1 MRRSLIRILAFL
13 LTFILTL
20 SGCISVTGTIKLAKN
35 QSGKWEAIEVTVPQ
49 EGITASGLKSLED
62 FFNGR

>member
-1 MRRSLIRILAFL
+1 MQRRLILVLAIL
-13 LTFILTL
+13 LTLVL
-20 SGCISVTGTIKLAKN
+20 PGCISVTGTIKLAKN
-35 QSGKWEAIEVTVPQ
+35 QSGQWEAVEVTVPQ

>member
-1 MRRSLIRILAFL
+1 MQMRRRLALILVVLLAVAL
-13 LTFILTL
+13 P
-20 SGCISVTGTIKLAKN
+20 GCISVTGTIKLAKN
-35 QSGKWEAIEVTVPQ
+35 QAGQWEAVEVTVPQ